1 MVPGEGVEPSLPK
14 EPDFES
20 GASTN
25 SAIQAYS
32 IAIPYLE
39 TAFRNKGAFMG
50 VMRPQ
55 VHKKESGFSNLL
67 RGLYVPCV
75 ELSTSGLVDG

>member
-1 MVPGEGVEPSLPK
+1 MRIRGPHHAQYSELSMVPGEGVEPSLPK

-32 IAIPYLE
+32 NANPSQWI
-39 TAFRNKGAFMG
+39 AFRNKGIFMG
-50 VMRPQ
+50 IFSPQ
-55 VHKKESGFSNLL
+55 VHKKEIG
-67 RGLYVPCV
+67 V
-75 ELSTSGLVDG
+75 